1 MWVNGMTHRSDAVK
15 SVIQNHILSKFCVG
29 GDMKFKN
36 FGFIEFKIKIAIDWY
51 AYHQY
56 CGSRIWN
63 IADVLKIE
71 HTHLL

>member
-1 MWVNGMTHRSDAVK
+1 MWVIDVTHRSDAVK

-29 GDMKFKN
+29 GDIKFKK
-36 FGFIEFKIKIAIDWY
+36 FDFIELKIKIAIDWY

-56 CGSRIWN
+56 RDSRIKN

-71 HTHLL
+71 HTQ